1 MPARPPDLIYILNYM
16 WTVANFI
23 IKGRTAAGCAPL
35 HYSN

>member
-1 MPARPPDLIYILNYM
+1 M